1 MKIENLSIDDIKRG
15 YIFNADLNCYSC
27 IKCTKTYEVG
37 EIYKIGNRFFE
48 ASKAIELHME
58 LEHSDYLEQ
67 LLNSDSKYNTLTE
80 NQKQL
85 FQLFISDLPD
95 KEIAKQIGVST
106 STIRHQKFIFREKA
120 KQAKL
125 YLALYESVF
134 EDKSNK
140 SSTIIPIHEHARM
153 VDERYVVTEEERK
166 HILDTSFESMNP
178 LKLKVFSSKEKKKVV
193 ILSKI
198 LEQFERGKKYSEKEV
213 NQILESIYDD
223 FATIR
228 RYLIEYGFMSRNKEC
243 TKYWLT

>member
-1 MKIENLSIDDIKRG
+1 MKIENLSINDIKQG
-15 YIFNADLNCYSC
+15 YVFNDELNCYIC
-27 IKCTKTYEVG
+27 ITCAKTYEMG
-37 EIYKIGNRFFE
+37 EIYRIGDRFFE

-58 LEHSDYLEQ
+58 LEHSDYLEKMI
-67 LLNSDSKYNTLTE
+67 NGDSKYNTLTE

-95 KEIAKQIGVST
+95 KEIAKKVEVST
-106 STIRHQKFIFREKA
+106 STIRHQKFMFREKA

-134 EDKSNK
+134 EEKSNRG
-140 SSTIIPIHEHARM
+140 STIIPIHEHAKM

-166 HILDTSFESMNP
+166 HILETSFESMNP

-198 LEQFERGKKYSEKEV
+198 LEKFEYGKQYSEKEV
-213 NQILESIYDD
+213 NQILKSIYND

>member
-15 YIFNADLNCYSC
+15 YIFNDDLNCYSC

-48 ASKAIELHME
+48 ASKAIELHVE

-95 KEIAKQIGVST
+95 KEIAKQVGVST

-153 VDERYVVTEEERK
+153 VDERY
-166 HILDTSFESMNP
+166 
-178 LKLKVFSSKEKKKVV
+178 
-193 ILSKI
+193 
-198 LEQFERGKKYSEKEV
+198 GKKYSEKEV